1 MDEQQQSLRTNIALM
16 LVITLTLGFMWWNGS
31 MAPAPEDESA
41 PDAGITLAA
50 GVDAGNPATPPTL
63 SAQPAPGAE
72 GEPAP
77 AAEPPPEKRTLTRTR
92 QSAHLL
98 LSSDG
103 AGILSAELQG
113 QKMREQP
120 RVEIA
125 EGFKRLVG
133 KGTFAAPQMNAA
145 QPVAGMPPPLA
156 LELKSGTDVLLPAT
170 TTWKVEESPDA
181 VTFRTA
187 ARGVE
192 VTKRISGFASEGYQL
207 KVELEFRNTTA
218 QPWAGEYTLGWT
230 RAVDPRFEEAPSMF
244 GSVGNQSAAA
254 CFVGD
259 GYEKLLPGSDAV
271 EPKAVTGPVKFF
283 GVDQQYFLAALYP
296 YAGGKA
302 GRCTLTAAP
311 TARTAVAE
319 FPLSLAPGQAVTETY
334 GLFLGPKDVELL
346 SSVTHEASYHP
357 PLERTV
363 DFGIWAV
370 ICKVLLATMKAFH
383 GVFRSWG
390 LAVILLTVL
399 VKALLIPLTH
409 KSMVAAED
417 MKRLQPKVE
426 ALKAKFAEDR
436 ERQNVEMMKL
446 YQEAGVNPLGG
457 CLPMLV
463 QMPVWIA
470 LFTTLRNSYE
480 LYQEPFFA
488 PFFADLTAKDPTYLL
503 PLLLG
508 ITMVITQKLQPQMM
522 DEAQARLMTWFMPIF
537 FTAIMLNYP
546 AGLTLYIF
554 TNNVLSIVQQW
565 GLRKYLER
573 KNVQGSAA

>member
-16 LVITLTLGFMWWNGS
+16 LVITLTLGFMWWNGG
-31 MAPAPEDESA
+31 MAPPPEETEATDGGTPA
-41 PDAGITLAA
+41 LALADAGTPGGA
-50 GVDAGNPATPPTL
+50 PALT
-63 SAQPAPGAE
+63 AQPVPGAE
-72 GEPAP
+72 GAP
-77 AAEPPPEKRTLTRTR
+77 PTAEPPPQKRSVSRRRAST
-92 QSAHLL
+92 HFV
-98 LSSDG
+98 LSNDG

-113 QKMREQP
+113 TKMREQP
-120 RVEIA
+120 QVGMA
-125 EGFKRLVG
+125 EGYKRLLG
-133 KGTFAAPQMNAA
+133 KGTFEAPQMNVA

-156 LELKSGTDVLLPAT
+156 LELTSGTDPVLPAA

-181 VTFRTA
+181 VTFLAA

-192 VTKRISGFASEGYQL
+192 VTKRISGFAGEGYQL
-207 KVELEFRNTTA
+207 KVELGFRNTGT
-218 QPWAGEYTLGWT
+218 QPWTGEYALSWT
-230 RAVDPRFEEAPSMF
+230 RAVDPRFEEEPSMF
-244 GSVGNQSAAA
+244 GSVGNQSAAS
-254 CFVGD
+254 CFVGED
-259 GYEKLLPGSDAV
+259 YEKLLPTGDAV
-271 EPKAVTGPVKFF
+271 PKVVSGPVKFF

-296 YAGGKA
+296 YSGGKP
-302 GRCTLTAAP
+302 GRCTVAALP
-311 TARTAVAE
+311 TARTATAA

-346 SSVTHEASYHP
+346 SSVTHEADYHP

-383 GVFRSWG
+383 GVFHSWG

-399 VKALLIPLTH
+399 VKTLLIPLTH

-417 MKRLQPKVE
+417 MKRLQPKME
-426 ALKAKFAEDR
+426 AIKAKFAEDR
-436 ERQNVEMMKL
+436 ERQNMEMMKL

-480 LYQEPFFA
+480 LYQEPFLSMA
-488 PFFADLTAKDPTYLL
+488 FADLTAKDPTYLL

-508 ITMVITQKLQPQMM
+508 VTMVITQKLQPQMM
-522 DEAQARLMTWFMPIF
+522 DEAQARMMTWFMPIF

-565 GLRKYLER
+565 GLRRYLER
-573 KNVQGSAA
+573 KNAQGSAA

>member
-1 MDEQQQSLRTNIALM
+1 
-16 LVITLTLGFMWWNGS
+16 V
-31 MAPAPEDESA
+31 
-41 PDAGITLAA
+41 
-50 GVDAGNPATPPTL
+50 
-63 SAQPAPGAE
+63 
-72 GEPAP
+72 
-77 AAEPPPEKRTLTRTR
+77 
-92 QSAHLL
+92 
-98 LSSDG
+98 
-103 AGILSAELQG
+103 
-113 QKMREQP
+113 
-120 RVEIA
+120 
-125 EGFKRLVG
+125 
-133 KGTFAAPQMNAA
+133 A
-145 QPVAGMPPPLA
+145 QPVAGMAPPLA
-156 LELKSGTDVLLPAT
+156 LELKAGTDVLVPAA
-170 TTWKVEESPDA
+170 TTWKVEESPDM

-187 ARGVE
+187 ARGLE
-192 VTKRISGFASEGYQL
+192 VTKRISGFSTEGYQL
-207 KVELEFRNTTA
+207 KVELEFRNTSS
-218 QPWAGEYTLGWT
+218 QPWDGEYSLGWA

-254 CFVGD
+254 CFVGED
-259 GYEKLLPGSDAV
+259 YEKLLPSDEV
-271 EPKAVTGPVKFF
+271 EPKRLSGPVKFF

-296 YAGGKA
+296 YAGGKP
-302 GRCTLTAAP
+302 GRCTVTAAP
-311 TARTAVAE
+311 TARTALAE
-319 FPLSLAPGQAVTETY
+319 FPLSLAPGQVVTETY
-334 GLFLGPKDVELL
+334 GLFLGPKDVDLL
-346 SSVTHEASYHP
+346 SSVTHEADYHP

-383 GVFRSWG
+383 GVFHSWG

-399 VKALLIPLTH
+399 VKTLLIPLTH

-417 MKRLQPKVE
+417 MKRLQPKME
-426 ALKAKFAEDR
+426 AIKAKFAEDR
-436 ERQNVEMMKL
+436 ERQNMELMKL

-508 ITMVITQKLQPQMM
+508 VTMVITQKLQPQMM
-522 DEAQARLMTWFMPIF
+522 DAAQARLMTWFMPIF

-573 KNVQGSAA
+573 KNAQGSAA

>member
-31 MAPAPEDESA
+31 MAPPEEEQL
-41 PDAGITLAA
+41 PDAGVAVVALA
-50 GVDAGNPATPPTL
+50 DAGLPAEAPTL
-63 SAQPAPGAE
+63 GAQPAPGAE
-72 GEPAP
+72 GTPP
-77 AAEPPPEKRTLTRTR
+77 AAEPPPEKRTLARARAST
-92 QSAHLL
+92 HFV
-98 LSSDG
+98 LSTEG
-103 AGILSAELQG
+103 AGIVSAELQG
-113 QKMREQP
+113 TKMREQP
-120 RVEIA
+120 QVGIT
-125 EGFKRLVG
+125 EGFQRLFG
-133 KGTFAAPQMNAA
+133 KGTAHAQQMNVA
-145 QPVAGMPPPLA
+145 QPVSGTPPPLA
-156 LELKSGTDVLLPAT
+156 LQVSSGNDVVLPAA

-181 VTFRTA
+181 LTFRTA
-187 ARGVE
+187 ARGLE
-192 VTKRISGFASEGYQL
+192 VTKRISGFSTEGYEL
-207 KVELEFRNTTA
+207 KVELEFRNTAA
-218 QPWAGEYTLGWT
+218 QPWAGEYALSWT

-244 GSVGNQSAAA
+244 GSVGNQSAAS

-259 GYEKLLPGSDAV
+259 DYQKVLPTDDPAPRVYEGA
-271 EPKAVTGPVKFF
+271 VKFF

-296 YAGGKA
+296 YTGGKT
-302 GRCTLTAAP
+302 GRCTETALP
-311 TARTAVAE
+311 TARSASAS
-319 FPLSLAPGQAVTETY
+319 FPLSLAPGQVVTETY

-346 SSVTHEASYHP
+346 SSVTHEADYHP

-370 ICKVLLATMKAFH
+370 ICKVLLATLKAFH
-383 GVFRSWG
+383 GVFHSWG
-390 LAVILLTVL
+390 LSVILLTVL
-399 VKALLIPLTH
+399 VKTLLIPLTH

-417 MKRLQPKVE
+417 MKRLQPKME
-426 ALKAKFAEDR
+426 AIKAKFAEDR

-488 PFFADLTAKDPTYLL
+488 PLFSDLTAKDPTYML
-503 PLLLG
+503 PMLLG
-508 ITMVITQKLQPQMM
+508 VTMVITQKLQPQMM
-522 DEAQARLMTWFMPIF
+522 DAAQARLMTWFMPIF

-573 KNVQGSAA
+573 KNAQGGAA